1 MGLNTAV
8 SVIDNVRIVV
18 AIVVQERSEGSPVF
32 SDSSIIVTIALGVCV
47 LIMDYVGRVGNSGI
61 YIE

>member
-1 MGLNTAV
+1 MGLNTVV

>member
-1 MGLNTAV
+1 LGLNTAV

>member
-1 MGLNTAV
+1 MLNTAA

-47 LIMDYVGRVGNSGI
+47 LVMDQVYTCV
-61 YIE
+61 